1 MGMMGIRATE
11 YAMINATDTRARMT
25 DTDVTA
31 LRTLADSVVREFK
44 ERGYGLRHIV
54 VLASE
59 LIGLA
64 CEAARS
70 DNPPTINT

>member
-1 MGMMGIRATE
+1 
-11 YAMINATDTRARMT
+11 MINFSLTDRPRMA

-31 LRTLADSVVREFK
+31 LRTMAGGVIREFK
-44 ERGYGLRHIV
+44 ERGYGLRHII

-64 CEAARS
+64 CEAVRS
-70 DNPPTINT
+70 DAPTIKT